1 MADYESA
8 PVPPTGLPANEIH
21 PAPPKN
27 TKEVISGPAGY
38 TQDVTVSTAAEHL
51 NDDGIEPT
59 EEEYE
64 SLRK

>member
-27 TKEVISGPAGY
+27 TKEVFDGPAGH
-38 TQDVTVSTAAEHL
+38 TQDVSVSQAAEYL
-51 NDDGIEPT
+51 DGEIEPS
-59 EEEYE
+59 EEEYAT
-64 SLRK
+64 LRK